1 MLRTAARC
9 FLLGAVLGTLLDGIH
24 AYGDVLVYP
33 NPAFGRWAWFVPV
46 EFGLVGAA
54 VGLLMPAMEQAVAD
68 GETPHWSLAQ
78 RAGELALF
86 TCLYL
91 ATALVE
97 PGGAVF
103 LAVALA
109 ALALFR
115 VVFGGVRG
123 DWAYALT
130 AAILGPAAEAIISA
144 LGAFDYV
151 DPDFAGIPIWLP
163 PLWANGGLLI
173 RRLIAPI
180 ALSARNNSR
189 LRRTPKVL

>member
-24 AYGDVLVYP
+24 VYGDVLVYP
-33 NPAFGRWAWFVPV
+33 DPAFGRWAWFVPV

-54 VGLLMPAMEQAVAD
+54 VGLVMPSLEQVVAG
-68 GETPHWSLAQ
+68 GETPHWTLGR
-78 RAGELALF
+78 RAAELLLF
-86 TCLYL
+86 AGLYV

-97 PGGAVF
+97 PGGAVL

-109 ALALFR
+109 ALALAR
-115 VVFGGVRG
+115 VIFGGERG
-123 DWAYALT
+123 DWAYVLA
-130 AAILGPAAEAIISA
+130 AAILGPAAEAVISA

-180 ALSARNNSR
+180 ALPT
-189 LRRTPKVL
+189 TPER

>member
-33 NPAFGRWAWFVPV
+33 DPAFGRWAWFVPI
-46 EFGLVGAA
+46 EFGLTGAA
-54 VGLLMPAMEQAVAD
+54 VGLVMPSLEQVVAD
-68 GETPHWSLAQ
+68 GETPWWSLGQ
-78 RAGELALF
+78 RAGEVLLF
-86 TCLYL
+86 TGLYV

-109 ALALFR
+109 ALAVLR

-123 DWAYALT
+123 DWAYAL
-130 AAILGPAAEAIISA
+130 AAAVLGPAAEAIISA
-144 LGAFDYV
+144 LGAFDYA
-151 DPDFAGIPIWLP
+151 DPDFLGIPIWLP
-163 PLWANGGLLI
+163 ALWANGGLLI

-180 ALSARNNSR
+180 ALPERNNSR
-189 LRRTPKVL
+189 LRRTPKAP

>member
-1 MLRTAARC
+1 MVRTAARC

-24 AYGDVLVYP
+24 VYGDVLVYP
-33 NPAFGRWAWFVPV
+33 DPAFGRWAWFVPI

-54 VGLLMPAMEQAVAD
+54 VGLVLPSLEQVVAN

-78 RAGELALF
+78 RAAELLLF
-86 TCLYL
+86 TGLYV

-103 LAVALA
+103 LAIALA
-109 ALALFR
+109 ALALLR

-123 DWAYALT
+123 DWAYAL
-130 AAILGPAAEAIISA
+130 AAAVLGPAAEAVISA

-151 DPDFAGIPIWLP
+151 DPDFLGIPIWLP

-180 ALSARNNSR
+180 AMPKSR
-189 LRRTPKVL
+189 TTLGRS